1 MSFMVSLP
9 PIRHLACT
17 RHSRKSHSGS
27 SSKRARK
34 NRTADVGIRLLL
46 SLILLGFGSAVLAQQ
61 AIEQEFDFDIPQQ
74 AVHTALTEFAEQA
87 DLTLVFPD
95 EVVRK
100 KSANALIGKYT
111 LQEGVDIL
119 LAGTGLTPR
128 FSDHIVLSISADQQL
143 TNKGNTMNMQKK
155 APLLKRL
162 GTVIAAAIFATSGA
176 AAIAADDATADSNE
190 AVIEEIVV
198 TATKREKSL
207 QDVPMSI
214 SALSSAEVIDSH
226 TVRFNLKRPWGAG
239 LSMLADR
246 GGVMNSPALIRTL
259 GDDYGWSP
267 AGTGPFKVDKVISG
281 TLVHLVRNEHY
292 WGKDED
298 GLPLPYLDEVT
309 IRVIR
314 DQTVLTSALRSGEI
328 DLAYLPYKDVAAFR
342 RDDRFAIETMAGG
355 YVALLLN
362 FNVAL
367 APVDNVDLR
376 RAISYAIN
384 PEVIN
389 RAIFFDKVIE
399 ADSGMWPAGTWAHD
413 PDVPRPYYDPDKAR
427 EFLAKPGFEEGVE
440 FTAVTYNAAELVS
453 TAEII
458 RAMLKKVGI
467 TMNIEVLANAAAT
480 ENFFHGRQ
488 YPLYI
493 TAWSRYP
500 EPDWV
505 ASLAYKSDG
514 YYNAGNLTRP
524 DIDKLVQ
531 AGASLYAIA
540 DRQRVYRELNAL
552 VLDEAW
558 FVPLLYGVNYAA
570 APRKVRNLD
579 QLIGWDG
586 KMTLRNIWIEK
597 P

>member
-1 MSFMVSLP
+1 MATPGLRFQNAPRALAIFSRFCVLTAWLGLTLSGCGSDVETSDMTAQP
-9 PIRHLACT
+9 PKPPPASPRHGGHL
-17 RHSRKSHSGS
+17 R
-27 SSKRARK
+27 
-34 NRTADVGIRLLL
+34 V
-46 SLILLGFGSAVLAQQ
+46 GFGLEPTSLDAVLGRSGGDAYYWHQIFDQ
-61 AIEQEFDFDIPQQ
+61 LVDANPDLSPRPETSLATAWEISTQPNAITFQLRRGVSYHDGTPFDAASVKFNID
-74 AVHTALTEFAEQA
+74 
-87 DLTLVFPD
+87 
-95 EVVRK
+95 R
-100 KSANALIGKYT
+100 
-111 LQEGVDIL
+111 IL
-119 LAGTGLTPR
+119 DPATGATPR
-128 FSDHIVLSISADQQL
+128 AS
-143 TNKGNTMNMQKK
+143 M
-155 APLLKRL
+155 
-162 GTVIAAAIFATSGA
+162 TVI
-176 AAIAADDATADSNE
+176 D
-190 AVIEEIVV
+190 
-198 TATKREKSL
+198 
-207 QDVPMSI
+207 
-214 SALSSAEVIDSH
+214 SAEVVDSH

-259 GDDYGWSP
+259 GDDYGRSP

-281 TLVHLVRNEHY
+281 ALVHLVRNEHY
-292 WGKDED
+292 WGKDEE

-328 DLAYLPYKDVAAFR
+328 DVAYLPYKDVAAFR

-355 YVALLLN
+355 SVALLLN

-389 RAIFFDKVIE
+389 RAIFFDKAIE
-399 ADSGMWPAGTWAHD
+399 ADSGMWPVGTWVHD

-427 EFLAKPGFEEGVE
+427 EFLAKSGFEDGVE
-440 FTAVTYNAAELVS
+440 FTAVTFNAPELVS
-453 TAEII
+453 TAEIV

-493 TAWSRYP
+493 TTWSRYP
-500 EPDWV
+500 EPDWL

-524 DIDKLVQ
+524 DIDKLVE

-579 QLIGWDG
+579 QLMGWDG

>member
-1 MSFMVSLP
+1 MATPGLRFQNAPRALAIFSRFCVLTAWLGLTLSGCGSGIETSDMTAQPSKPPPASPRHGGHLRVGVSGEP
-9 PIRHLACT
+9 T
-17 RHSRKSHSGS
+17 
-27 SSKRARK
+27 
-34 NRTADVGIRLLL
+34 
-46 SLILLGFGSAVLAQQ
+46 SLDAVLGRSGGDAYYWHQIFDQ
-61 AIEQEFDFDIPQQ
+61 LVDANPNLSPRPETSLATAWEISTQPNAITFQLRRGVSYHDGTPFDAASVKFNID
-74 AVHTALTEFAEQA
+74 
-87 DLTLVFPD
+87 
-95 EVVRK
+95 R
-100 KSANALIGKYT
+100 
-111 LQEGVDIL
+111 IL
-119 LAGTGLTPR
+119 DPATGATPR
-128 FSDHIVLSISADQQL
+128 AS
-143 TNKGNTMNMQKK
+143 M
-155 APLLKRL
+155 
-162 GTVIAAAIFATSGA
+162 TVI
-176 AAIAADDATADSNE
+176 DS
-190 AVIEEIVV
+190 V
-198 TATKREKSL
+198 
-207 QDVPMSI
+207 
-214 SALSSAEVIDSH
+214 EVIDSH

-309 IRVIR
+309 IPVIR

-328 DLAYLPYKDVAAFR
+328 DVAYLPYKDVAAFR
-342 RDDRFAIETMAGG
+342 RDDRFAVETMEGG
-355 YVALLLN
+355 SVAVLLN

-389 RAIFFDKVIE
+389 RAIYFDKVIE
-399 ADSGMWPAGTWAHD
+399 ADSGMWPVGTWAHD

-427 EFLAKPGFEEGVE
+427 EFLAKSGFEDGVE
-440 FTAVTYNAAELVS
+440 FTAVTYNAPELVS

-458 RAMLKKVGI
+458 RAMLNKVGI

-488 YPLYI
+488 YPLFI

-500 EPDWV
+500 EPDWL

-524 DIDKLVQ
+524 NIDKLVET
-531 AGASLYAIA
+531 GASLYAIA
-540 DRQRVYRELNAL
+540 DRQRVYRELNTR

-579 QLIGWDG
+579 QLMGWDG